1 MERSAKIMI
10 VLAIIALAS
19 FIGLQIWTHHKTQQ
33 MKAKSTA
40 ATQKL
45 RVERIKRVEGESTS
59 STPVGREM
67 GKETKHQ
74 GLVRTETS
82 VSDLTHPQGERQYRE
97 GSSSQEGEA
106 SAEEEVG
113 TDWRKYMDENGN
125 VTDWEKFKLARMH
138 SHGWYKP
145 EDVPII
151 YEKPKGD
158 PDGIYIWVEYV
169 GKGGNKP
176 IPEYVKE
183 RGKELTKELNRAV
196 EMKDAREMFRITK
209 ELDELYR
216 PYKSW
221 VRVNA
226 HFGQI
231 PESWFPYFEDIYK
244 SIRDSV
250 VQEWRAWIDQQERR

>member
-40 ATQKL
+40 AAQKL
-45 RVERIKRVEGESTS
+45 RVERIKAKRVEGESTS

-67 GKETKHQ
+67 GKEAKHQ

-97 GSSSQEGEA
+97 GSSSQVGEA

-145 EDVPII
+145 EDVPITF
-151 YEKPKGD
+151 EKPKGA
-158 PDGIYIWVEYV
+158 PDGVYMWVEYGDGV
-169 GKGGNKP
+169 DKP
-176 IPEYVKE
+176 IPEYIEE
-183 RGKELTKELNRAV
+183 RGRELEKELRRAV

-209 ELDELYR
+209 ELHELYK
-216 PYKSW
+216 PYKSGI
-221 VRVNA
+221 VVNSY
-226 HFGQI
+226 FGQI
-231 PESWFPYFEDIYK
+231 PESWFPYFKDICE
-244 SIRDSV
+244 SITNSI
-250 VQEWRAWIDQQERR
+250 VQEWRAARTAQ